1 MEAGGNA
8 ETSCVVADANNDGI
22 PDLFVGTFVSFEVI
36 LLLGDGNGGLTF
48 SDRTNVGGRAWMLAV
63 GDVNLDG
70 NVDVVSAN
78 SFANTFSVVLGDGQG
93 GISSPTTYATGLF
106 PLAID
111 LGDMDGD
118 GDLDLITSNFQSIDW
133 RLWEN
138 DGSGQFGN
146 VRGFLASAAGSCAIM
161 HDRDNDG
168 DLDIS
173 AIDEVD
179 DILFLFDNDPVATG
193 AEPTPLHGRVR
204 FLPNEPN
211 PFNPT
216 TTLRFNLPVS
226 SHVTI
231 TIYTIMG
238 EKVSTVLS
246 ERRAAGPN
254 HVAWNAAGLPSGV
267 YVARLQAGTV
277 VETRKLVLAK

>member
-78 SFANTFSVVLGDGQG
+78 SFANTFSVVLGG
-93 GISSPTTYATGLF
+93 
-106 PLAID
+106 
-111 LGDMDGD
+111 
-118 GDLDLITSNFQSIDW
+118 